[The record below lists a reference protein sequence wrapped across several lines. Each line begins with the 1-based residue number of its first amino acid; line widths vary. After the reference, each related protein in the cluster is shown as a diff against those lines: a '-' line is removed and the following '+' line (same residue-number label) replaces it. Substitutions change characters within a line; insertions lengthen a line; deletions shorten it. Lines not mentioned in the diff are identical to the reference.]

1 MSEEDKEEFLSR
13 WSRRKLEAR
22 RADSEDAPAA
32 PPDAS
37 AASAASAPAEPSG
50 AGENA
55 APVSL
60 PTIDELRGL
69 ESEYRDFLR
78 PGVDETLRRSA
89 LKKLFRDPHFNVMDG
104 LDTYIDDYAKA
115 DPIPEAMLKALNHAR
130 GLLFDREQEH
140 GASEATAARAAG
152 EPAHAPAPASPLVP
166 PPVSSDEGE
175 TADVDIAPS
184 GLSKPGAPG

>member
-89 LKKLFRDPHFNVMDG
+89 LKKLFQDPHFNVMDG

-130 GLLFDREQEH
+130 GLLFDREHEH
-140 GASEATAARAAG
+140 GASETTAAGAAG
-152 EPAHAPAPASPLVP
+152 EPAPAPAPASP
-166 PPVSSDEGE
+166 PVQSAEGD

>member
-32 PPDAS
+32 PPD
-37 AASAASAPAEPSG
+37 ASAASAPAEPSG

-152 EPAHAPAPASPLVP
+152 EPAHAPAPASP
-166 PPVSSDEGE
+166 PVQSAEGD